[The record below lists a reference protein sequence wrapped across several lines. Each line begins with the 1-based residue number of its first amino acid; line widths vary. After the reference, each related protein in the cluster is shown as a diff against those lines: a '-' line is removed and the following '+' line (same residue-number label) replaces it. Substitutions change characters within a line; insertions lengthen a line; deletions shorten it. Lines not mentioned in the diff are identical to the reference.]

1 MVVGQLVPG
10 GPSPGDCG
18 AFLRPVPG
26 SAVRPF
32 APEGSYGGH
41 WGIDLEAEPG
51 SAVRAAASGVVSF
64 AGLVAGM
71 QSVTVHHGGGVRTSY
86 SYLSSVMASPGPVA
100 RGSVVGLTG
109 VDHDVSA
116 LHFSL
121 RIRDRYLDP
130 MLVLR
135 CNAVVP
141 ASALRLLPAGTATSS
156 PS

>member
-10 GPSPGDCG
+10 GPSAGDCG

-26 SAVRPF
+26 PVVRTF

-51 SAVRAAASGVVSF
+51 RVVRAAAAGTVSF
-64 AGLVAGM
+64 AGVVAGM
-71 QSVTVHHGGGVRTSY
+71 RSVTVHHGGGLRTSY
-86 SYLSSVMASPGPVA
+86 SFLSSVMTSPGFVG

-109 VDHDVSA
+109 DDHGVSA

-135 CNAVVP
+135 CNAAVP
-141 ASALRLLPAGTATSS
+141 APGLRLLPTGTATPS